1 MRTSRAQVP
10 LLYHPRLAGKQ
21 TRFPCAILETSDNR
35 AKNTNRGIF
44 DKKQPQLWREN
55 FLWRAF
61 TRDPRRSWWYTGA
74 DRWRNNGFSGRVA
87 GRDPPRGPPD
97 KSRFGAALIKT
108 ATRVWLLNTRKR
120 DHFFGGERKNKR
132 CRLLEAGRNGVFRV
146 DRSSL
151 NWNCI

>member
-21 TRFPCAILETSDNR
+21 TRFPCASSRRAIIGRKTQTGGFLIKSSHSFGEKIFYEEHLREIHGEVGDTPAQTDGEIMGFPAGWPAET
-35 AKNTNRGIF
+35 
-44 DKKQPQLWREN
+44 
-55 FLWRAF
+55 
-61 TRDPRRSWWYTGA
+61 
-74 DRWRNNGFSGRVA
+74 
-87 GRDPPRGPPD
+87 PPRGPPD